1 MAEQNHILNTVYV
14 ALLHMLPTV
23 VFTWS
28 RTNKLKGGK
37 SPPIVAELD
46 LSADSHPLLV
56 HQDSSPNKCVSLRV
70 TAAQPRCG
78 CKHTGCDS
86 LSTTSRFPSHLCSSA
101 SLDEALPSY
110 VGAWRGLRRPR
121 ARLANKSSGP
131 ERQREPLSAQS
142 RR

>member
-1 MAEQNHILNTVYV
+1 MAEQDHILNTAYV
-14 ALLHMLPTV
+14 SLLPTV
-23 VFTWS
+23 LFTWS
-28 RTNKLKGGK
+28 EVQNQQAEGGI

-46 LSADSHPLLV
+46 LSADSPFLLV
-56 HQDSSPNKCVSLRV
+56 QFIYCPNKCVSPRV
-70 TAAQPRCG
+70 TAAHHRCG
-78 CKHTGCDS
+78 CKQTGCDS
-86 LSTTSRFPSHLCSSA
+86 LSSTNWFPSHLCSST

-131 ERQREPLSAQS
+131 ERQRGPLSAES